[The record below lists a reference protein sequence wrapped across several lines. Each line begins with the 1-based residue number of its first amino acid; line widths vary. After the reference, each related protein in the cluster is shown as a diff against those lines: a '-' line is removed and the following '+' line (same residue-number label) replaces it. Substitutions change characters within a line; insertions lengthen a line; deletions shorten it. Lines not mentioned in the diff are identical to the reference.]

1 MDHSNTDFKR
11 SYLKD
16 SGPGVGGGMADA
28 DALLALWLGAEGLST
43 LDSLDRVVQLK
54 ESQGGLW
61 TILDGDLDNLAHSSG
76 VPPDRLAQLRRGMT
90 LGAMLVL
97 QPPGR
102 EALHSSRDVFRLLA
116 NLGLRK
122 RESFWVLCLNNR
134 NLLLHRECVAE
145 GTGNVCIL
153 DPKEVF
159 HPVLRCGASRVV
171 FAHNHPS
178 GDPEPSPEDLD
189 LTRRLLAGAGL
200 LGLEVLDHVVIG
212 RGSYRS
218 LMDRVTL
225 GG

>member
-1 MDHSNTDFKR
+1 
-11 SYLKD
+11 
-16 SGPGVGGGMADA
+16 
-28 DALLALWLGAEGLST
+28 LALWLGGEGLSN

-54 ESQGGLW
+54 ESKGGLW
-61 TILDGDLDNLAHSSG
+61 TLLDGDLDRLASCSG
-76 VPPDRLAQLRRGMT
+76 LPPDRLAQLRRAMT

-97 QPPGR
+97 QPPGQ
-102 EALHSSRDVFRLLA
+102 EALHSSRDVFKLLA

-134 NLLLHRECVAE
+134 NVLLHRECVAE
-145 GTGNVCIL
+145 GTGNICIL

-159 HPVLRCGASRVV
+159 HPVLRCGAARVV

-178 GDPEPSPEDLD
+178 GDPEPSPEDLE

-200 LGLEVLDHVVIG
+200 LGVEVLDHVVIG

-218 LMDRVTL
+218 LMDRVSL